1 MRWVVVVMRRRWWRW
16 FRICRKS
23 RRIVGVH
30 RGKGLVFHHRTI
42 QRGFPPNLL
51 PLFMFTR
58 TGRNGYRIRL
68 DGIVRLLSL
77 LLLLLLMLLV
87 DKIKVSHRVA
97 FGGGSVRV
105 LTKLGTGKLHT
116 ATALLSIQAGES
128 VVHRTPHLFTGFQQH
143 PVAAETRGGTLFL
156 LLLLV
161 VEAARL
167 LHVRAEVLI
176 VQGGRRRRRR
186 RRRSLK
192 PRDHF
197 GVIHK
202 RLSPSCRR

>member
-1 MRWVVVVMRRRWWRW
+1 MVMRRWWWRW
-16 FRICRKS
+16 FRICRKC
-23 RRIVGVH
+23 RRIVGAH

-42 QRGFPPNLL
+42 QRGFPPNLF
-51 PLFMFTR
+51 PLFMFTG
-58 TGRNGYRIRL
+58 TGRNRYRIRL

-77 LLLLLLMLLV
+77 LLLLLLLLMLLV
-87 DKIKVSHRVA
+87 DKIKVSHRIA
-97 FGGGSVRV
+97 FGGGSVRM

-116 ATALLSIQAGES
+116 ATALLPIQAGES

-197 GVIHK
+197 GIVHK
-202 RLSPSCRR
+202 RLSPGCRR